1 MSSRFTSNFVIR
13 SFFPASYVDKAE
25 ERLVKR
31 EGSSKG
37 CHFIGVLEDA
47 RASQLMKEAFHVVK
61 YLNHDIVARCIAI
74 RITLCNMFFDL
85 IMQFLD
91 SVGATISTSLVKI
104 IMELIGQKSIAIA
117 V

>member
-37 CHFIGVLEDA
+37 CHFIGVL
-47 RASQLMKEAFHVVK
+47 VK